1 MRSKTGERT
10 FTEQARQGQIVQC
23 AIEVIAEQGFSQ
35 ASIARIAQRAG
46 VAKSV
51 VLYHFASKDD
61 LVAAIVAQVMAE
73 GAQAITPA
81 VRAEAAA
88 AGKLVAYIRANCAYL
103 DAHRTASVA
112 MFEIMTGFRTAD
124 GLRLDQAAARSAGT
138 QPPSGDMASLDP
150 VHIFELGVDRG
161 EFGEM
166 SPRHMK
172 NALRGALDGAVAE
185 IARDESYDVIGYGE
199 VLVAVFERATRRT
212 P

>member
-1 MRSKTGERT
+1 MGERT
-10 FTEQARQGQIVQC
+10 FTEQARRRQIVEC
-23 AIEVIAEQGFSQ
+23 AIEVIAARGFAQ

-73 GAQAITPA
+73 GARSIAPA
-81 VRAEAAA
+81 VSAEAGA
-88 AGKLVAYIRANCAYL
+88 AGRLAAYIRANCAYL

-112 MFEIMTGFRTAD
+112 MVEIMTGFRTAD
-124 GLRLDQAAARSAGT
+124 GLRLDQAAARSAGAR
-138 QPPSGDMASLDP
+138 PPSGDMALLDP
-150 VHIFELGVDRG
+150 VHIFELGVDSG
-161 EFGEM
+161 EFGEL
-166 SPRHMK
+166 SPAHMK

-199 VLVAVFERATRRT
+199 VLVTVFERATRRT
-212 P
+212 S